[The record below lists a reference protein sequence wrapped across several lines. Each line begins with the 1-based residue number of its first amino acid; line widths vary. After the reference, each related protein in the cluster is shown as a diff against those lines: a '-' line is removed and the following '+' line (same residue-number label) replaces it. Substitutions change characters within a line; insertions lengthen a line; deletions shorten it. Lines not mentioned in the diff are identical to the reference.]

1 MSTSK
6 AQRHRSA
13 RARLALLAALVV
25 QLVVPGLARGAAF
38 ETYSVTGYE
47 VWFTPTVGTFV
58 GTGGGSAGTLSAWH
72 SSIEHSVVISPT
84 GTITGG
90 WATLYRLDG
99 VRISGYFSD
108 GTVQQTYDGP
118 DCTRRIARR
127 DGKPDERLEERQRR
141 RRNGRLRGDARPP
154 SCLVLRPLHL
164 LLGLRDRN
172 DQPALLATWPPVG
185 AAPAVSFPVSAPAV
199 RGGRS

>member
-58 GTGGGSAGTLSAWH
+58 GTGGGSVGTLSAWQ

-118 DCTRRIARR
+118 DCT
-127 DGKPDERLEERQRR
+127 DESHAVTGSLTSVSRSDSAAVGTGVFEATLVHHRAWFF
-141 RRNGRLRGDARPP
+141 GRCISYSASVTGTI
-154 SCLVLRPLHL
+154 SL
-164 LLGLRDRN
+164 L
-172 DQPALLATWPPVG
+172 
-185 AAPAVSFPVSAPAV
+185 F
-199 RGGRS
+199 